1 MYPGMALNSTSTV
14 LEFHAVADLCKGQEV
29 FVSYGDSY
37 FDEDYEGHRRSEL
50 LHVEAPAVQGDK
62 KTQQLLECQ
71 RALARAFEGV
81 DFQRELRER
90 AVARAADGRSVL
102 FCDGLRIA
110 AVRERGFGYARGMA
124 GARAMEQDLL
134 EAALSKDVDSEIV
147 RNNAYLGVLLH
158 KYACNSAVLRR
169 SPLNVLEV
177 EAIGTA
183 GYEQKL
189 QRLISEGRFIHP
201 LDGDRPSFAD
211 LAHALARCCGL
222 VPEQPVRA
230 AKAEE
235 LAAAIGKARR
245 HIVVVLCDG
254 IGVSTLH
261 QHLAADSFLRRN
273 NTRQLRAVF
282 PATTPA
288 ALTTLATAAWPGQ
301 HGLPGWELR
310 DQKGCE
316 FPGAAGVGPI
326 QLTILDQVVRDM
338 RTRKPVSDLGFDATD
353 IYIRKPWVAQGE
365 SSRRMKFVN
374 AYNGT
379 EFTNW
384 YQDKHCSSVMNI
396 PETALE
402 TLGQPE
408 GSQKAVEFFNAGVDA
423 VISSVTESEEEGWQ
437 SYVYLYTAHPDKH
450 MHQLGVE
457 HPEVTAVMTGIDKGL
472 SRLWEHLRKL
482 DATLIVTADHGHVT
496 VKPEEMV
503 VLPDDLL
510 NCLEYAN
517 VGVHGKGR
525 HAYFHCRSGR
535 LQEFQRLWDTYE
547 ALRENF
553 LLLPVDVAVELGLF
567 GPDPPLP
574 EVRPRL
580 GDFLGISCGAHT
592 IVKPSEATQ
601 FRDRA
606 QGSHGS
612 MTREEMEIPF
622 LLCSPSSS
630 N

>member
-1 MYPGMALNSTSTV
+1 
-14 LEFHAVADLCKGQEV
+14 
-29 FVSYGDSY
+29 
-37 FDEDYEGHRRSEL
+37 
-50 LHVEAPAVQGDK
+50 
-62 KTQQLLECQ
+62 
-71 RALARAFEGV
+71 
-81 DFQRELRER
+81 
-90 AVARAADGRSVL
+90 
-102 FCDGLRIA
+102 
-110 AVRERGFGYARGMA
+110 MA

-158 KYACNSAVLRR
+158 KYAWKYMLSCSEVSVTGLARLSAR
-169 SPLNVLEV
+169 
-177 EAIGTA
+177 EAIGT

-189 QRLISEGRFIHP
+189 QRLIAEGRFIHP

-230 AKAEE
+230 GKAEE
-235 LAAAIGKARR
+235 LATVIGGKARR

-254 IGVSTLH
+254 MGVSTLH
-261 QHLAADSFLRRN
+261 QHLPPDSFLRQN

-338 RTRKPVSDLGFDATD
+338 RTRKPVSDLGFGIED
-353 IYIRKPWVAQGE
+353 IYIRKPWVSQGE
-365 SSRRMKFVN
+365 SARRMKFVN

-450 MHQLGVE
+450 MHALGVE
-457 HPEVTAVMTGIDKGL
+457 HPEVTAVMTGIDQSL
-472 SRLWEHLRKL
+472 SRLWEHLREL

-503 VLPDDLL
+503 VLPDELL

-535 LQEFQRLWDTYE
+535 LKEFQRLWDTYDT
-547 ALRENF
+547 LRENF
-553 LLLPVDVAVELGLF
+553 LLLPVDAAAELGLF

-592 IVKPSEATQ
+592 IVKPSEATRFQ
-601 FRDRA
+601 DRA